1 MPNRMHLPFYFST
14 RNWRKRRSNPLCSA
28 PTLLGSSGVCSHPM
42 LLQPET
48 RVLGSSFCSMVQ
60 DRWPGWWSTP
70 HLSILLGK
78 RGAGVPGYEW
88 TGVWQG
94 EVTGGCCCPAS
105 ELPMAGAPCPGQL
118 SSCRAEQSVEPAQP
132 HLKLLVL
139 AYLQNPRTPPRFIYC
154 FIVTPLT
161 FPV

>member
-1 MPNRMHLPFYFST
+1 MPNCMHLPFYFST

-88 TGVWQG
+88 RELGCGKARWQG
-94 EVTGGCCCPAS
+94 VAAAQHQNCPWQEHPAQVS
-105 ELPMAGAPCPGQL
+105 SHPAKLSSVLSQL
-118 SSCRAEQSVEPAQP
+118 SPTSSSWSLPTCKTRG
-132 HLKLLVL
+132 HHHVL
-139 AYLQNPRTPPRFIYC
+139 SIASLSNH
-154 FIVTPLT
+154 
-161 FPV
+161 